1 MPVFKVE
8 KTDSSTS
15 NNHHGVW
22 KDQEQE
28 ARPDDV
34 PPPPP
39 PNMFDPDVIEAAD
52 EDAQVRG
59 IVEWSD
65 MCWLLLCS
73 FVRKGE
79 SRK

>member
-8 KTDSSTS
+8 KT
-15 NNHHGVW
+15 
-22 KDQEQE
+22 EQHIE
-28 ARPDDV
+28 QFIMAFGRIRSKKPDPDDV